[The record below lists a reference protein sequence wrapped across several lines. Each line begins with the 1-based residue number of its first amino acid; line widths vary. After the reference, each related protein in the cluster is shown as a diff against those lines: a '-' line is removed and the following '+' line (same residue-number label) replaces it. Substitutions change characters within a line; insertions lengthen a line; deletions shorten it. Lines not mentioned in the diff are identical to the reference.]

1 MLKFPQ
7 ENGHRF
13 SLRPPPVHTTPF
25 YPRDFLFSFSWILF
39 IAGSSGLTYF
49 LFRNWPEKA
58 GTGTSKTGRRAL
70 LLTNLRLRP
79 RMFDYGFMEYYY
91 FVPIF
96 DVFINSILTV
106 IEKSLPVYA
115 SFFWTFCQSLFLTR

>member
-1 MLKFPQ
+1 
-7 ENGHRF
+7 
-13 SLRPPPVHTTPF
+13 
-25 YPRDFLFSFSWILF
+25 
-39 IAGSSGLTYF
+39 
-49 LFRNWPEKA
+49 
-58 GTGTSKTGRRAL
+58 
-70 LLTNLRLRP
+70 
-79 RMFDYGFMEYYY
+79 MFDYGFMEYYY